1 MFTVCNQFS
10 RGVFAM
16 LGAVSPD
23 SFDTLHSYSNTF
35 QMPFVTPWFPEKVS
49 RAFKPHLFI
58 CQTLLSPGVLSEFA
72 ELMKKATLKIRIRH
86 NKPAGT
92 RGGDSKSLNPDIKM
106 YPCLI
111 QFQVLTPSS
120 GFLDFAISMRPDYH
134 QAIIDTIRF
143 YGWDKI
149 TYLYDSHDG
158 E

>member
-1 MFTVCNQFS
+1 MRKRKEIQEKKRKNS
-10 RGVFAM
+10 
-16 LGAVSPD
+16 LK
-23 SFDTLHSYSNTF
+23 FDVEINS
-35 QMPFVTPWFPEKVS
+35 M
-49 RAFKPHLFI
+49 
-58 CQTLLSPGVLSEFA
+58 C
-72 ELMKKATLKIRIRH
+72 
-86 NKPAGT
+86 
-92 RGGDSKSLNPDIKM
+92 LN
-106 YPCLI
+106 